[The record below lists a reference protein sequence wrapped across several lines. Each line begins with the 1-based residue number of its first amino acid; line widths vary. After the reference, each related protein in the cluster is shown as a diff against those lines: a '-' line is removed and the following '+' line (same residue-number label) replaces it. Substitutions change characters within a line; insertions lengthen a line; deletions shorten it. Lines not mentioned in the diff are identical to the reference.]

1 MPNNP
6 SSSDG
11 IRGFALKMIEER
23 LSDKQKNSPQI
34 QAMIQ
39 AIQNND
45 AEAGSKLAENICKSY
60 GMTKEQIL
68 TQVLGDLG
76 LG

>member
-1 MPNNP
+1 MANDN
-6 SSSDG
+6 SG

-23 LSDKQKNSPQI
+23 LSDGQKNSPQI

-45 AEAGSKLAENICKSY
+45 EEAGIRLANNICSSY
-60 GMTKEQIL
+60 GMSKEQIL
-68 TQVLGDLG
+68 SQVLGSIG
-76 LG
+76 LS